1 MAVRPRPLNPRS
13 FADTVDRSPFALVR
27 LDRSSRQGFHPGVAE
42 YFDAVHPGRFV
53 FGTLSR
59 TAITQPGWLEAS
71 FRAATGALR
80 HGVQD
85 GYFLLES
92 GLVIGH
98 HLGVIRPSTV
108 SYGDEKE
115 AEALR
120 ERVLRFGFGGRQP
133 RGSDLEAARQ
143 IVAYLDP
150 ILARKLGGDRFG
162 TGDRYVRDE
171 YEQARDPD
179 PPRGQRQHSGHRAP
193 PPTPA
198 APPEPDPYE
207 TLGVTRATSDEDIK
221 KAYREQ
227 MKLNHPDKVSHLSPA
242 LQKFA
247 TQQVLE
253 LKKAYDA
260 IKARRSR

>member
-27 LDRSSRQGFHPGVAE
+27 LDRSPRQGFHPGVAE
-42 YFDAVHPGRFV
+42 YFDTVHPGRFV

-59 TAITQPGWLEAS
+59 TSITQPGWLEAS

-80 HGVQD
+80 QGVKD

-98 HLGVIRPSTV
+98 HLGVTRPSTV
-108 SYGDEKE
+108 SYGDEGDV
-115 AEALR
+115 AAQR
-120 ERVLRFGFGGRQP
+120 ERVLRYGFASRQP
-133 RGSDLEAARQ
+133 RPSDLEAARQ
-143 IVAYLDP
+143 IIAYLDP
-150 ILARKLGGDRFG
+150 ILARKLGGGEGFG
-162 TGDRYVRDE
+162 TGNRYVRE
-171 YEQARDPD
+171 EHERARDPD
-179 PPRGQRQHSGHRAP
+179 PHRGRSRGPRTP

-207 TLGVTRATSDEDIK
+207 ILGVTRATSDDDIK

-242 LQKFA
+242 LQRFA

-260 IKARRSR
+260 IMARRAR